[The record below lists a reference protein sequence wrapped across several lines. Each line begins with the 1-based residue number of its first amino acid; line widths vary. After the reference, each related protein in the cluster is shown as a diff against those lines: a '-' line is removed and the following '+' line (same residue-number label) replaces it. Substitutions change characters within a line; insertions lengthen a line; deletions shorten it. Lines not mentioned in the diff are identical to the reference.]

1 VPLVREQGD
10 DPFVTEMRGWIEE
23 SASPARGDAA
33 SVALGRA
40 GDPAGLAVL
49 VAALLAPPS
58 GSGGPWRPWNEPAV
72 DEWIREGLEGGSPD
86 GLEVVGAALA
96 GADAGVGRE
105 LRGSIVLIY
114 LLDYRGGGDPVRE
127 LAATTAA
134 RLWDEAPT
142 LFCHHHLM
150 PVAERLVALGDP
162 RGIEI
167 ASRGLEDEVAGLRVE
182 ALQAMGRA
190 GGALVAPAADAG
202 AGALDDVSPDVRA
215 AAIALLRRIGASGAA
230 IEARVVAAGRVDF
243 WPEVRI
249 EAIRTAVSYPELDVD
264 AVHDFL
270 RDEDPSARK
279 EAINLVLARS
289 MATEE
294 VGILLANTSLS
305 RAMRPDVRA
314 AAAHAIGKLCIVE
327 MAGPMG
333 NVVFYGT
340 TPEAGE
346 GEIQAAAAAAEAIGM
361 LGDPAPLEF
370 LMEATRPGLRLE
382 IRLAAIGALG
392 LLGQDE
398 ARKVLEPLSTSPD
411 PAIRARAVEALASLD
426 AGAVPSCR

>member
-1 VPLVREQGD
+1 
-10 DPFVTEMRGWIEE
+10 
-23 SASPARGDAA
+23 
-33 SVALGRA
+33 
-40 GDPAGLAVL
+40 
-49 VAALLAPPS
+49 
-58 GSGGPWRPWNEPAV
+58 
-72 DEWIREGLEGGSPD
+72 
-86 GLEVVGAALA
+86 
-96 GADAGVGRE
+96 
-105 LRGSIVLIY
+105 
-114 LLDYRGGGDPVRE
+114 
-127 LAATTAA
+127 
-134 RLWDEAPT
+134 
-142 LFCHHHLM
+142 
-150 PVAERLVALGDP
+150 
-162 RGIEI
+162 
-167 ASRGLEDEVAGLRVE
+167 
-182 ALQAMGRA
+182 
-190 GGALVAPAADAG
+190 
-202 AGALDDVSPDVRA
+202 
-215 AAIALLRRIGASGAA
+215 
-230 IEARVVAAGRVDF
+230 VDF